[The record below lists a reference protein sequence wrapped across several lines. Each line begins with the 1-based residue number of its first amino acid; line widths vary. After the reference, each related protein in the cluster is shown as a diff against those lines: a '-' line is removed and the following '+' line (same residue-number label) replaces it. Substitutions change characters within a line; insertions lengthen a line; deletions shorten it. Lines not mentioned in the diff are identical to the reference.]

1 MKKFLLFLLAVSS
14 GSLAWAADLAPDVL
28 IKNTANEVLT
38 IIKQDKDIQAG
49 NQAKVFSLID
59 AKVLPH
65 FDFSR
70 MTRLAVGKS
79 WNSASAAQKEALI
92 KEFRTLLVRTYA
104 ASLASYKDQTVEYK
118 PLRAEANANEVTVNT
133 QIKQAGAQAIPIDY
147 SMEKTDGGWKV
158 YDIVVDGVSLVT
170 NYRNSFAAEIKKSSI
185 DGLIQTLASKNQQ
198 ETATSKK

>member
-1 MKKFLLFLLAVSS
+1 MKKLLLFLVAAASAS
-14 GSLAWAADLAPDVL
+14 FAWSADLAPDIL

-49 NQAKVFSLID
+49 NQAKVFNLID

-65 FDFSR
+65 FDFNR

-79 WNSASAAQKEALI
+79 WNNASASQKEALI

-104 ASLASYKDQTVEYK
+104 TSLASYKDQTIEYK

-133 QIKQAGAQAIPIDY
+133 QIKQAGAQPIPIDY
-147 SMEKTDGGWKV
+147 SMEKTEGGWKA
-158 YDIVVDGVSLVT
+158 YDIIIDGVSLVT
-170 NYRNSFAAEIKKSSI
+170 NYRSSFAAEIKKSGI
-185 DGLIQTLASKNQQ
+185 DGLIQTLAAKNQQ
-198 ETATSKK
+198 ETAPGKK